1 MPSEVRKFLFS
12 QAVEKLEKD
21 RVEPLRSD
29 IELAADDIEKIR
41 AVPLQIEDEP

>member
-12 QAVEKLEKD
+12 QADEKLGKE
-21 RVEPLRSD
+21 RTEQLRSD

-41 AVPLQIEDEP
+41 AVPLQVEDEP